1 MTLFNTSV
9 SLDKTFM
16 YMYIAYSYQIRP
28 NNTLWKKMS
37 LFTCRIYFLKH
48 DDLYVMASCYE
59 YVHRTMCDK
68 MDELRAYG
76 VLHWF
81 GRDDISLLLFEGQLC
96 TCICVISLLVRY
108 FYYLNKRKLP
118 CIMLDVD
125 TVQSGSSSN
134 PVKTA
139 LFL

>member
-1 MTLFNTSV
+1 
-9 SLDKTFM
+9 
-16 YMYIAYSYQIRP
+16 
-28 NNTLWKKMS
+28 MS

-59 YVHRTMCDK
+59 CIHRTTCDK
-68 MDELRAYG
+68 MDELRRTASFIDLAEMTFPYFC
-76 VLHWF
+76 LK
-81 GRDDISLLLFEGQLC
+81 GQLC